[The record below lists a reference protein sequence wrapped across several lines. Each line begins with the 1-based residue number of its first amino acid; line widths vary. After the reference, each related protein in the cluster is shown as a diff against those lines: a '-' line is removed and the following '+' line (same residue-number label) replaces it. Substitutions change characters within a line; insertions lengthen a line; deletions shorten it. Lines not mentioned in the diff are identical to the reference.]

1 MEKIRWGIIST
12 GNIAKQFARALELIP
27 DAELVA
33 VGSRSQASADA
44 FGDEFNVPHPHRH
57 DSYAKLAADPNV
69 DVVYIGTPHPM
80 HKEDSIL
87 CLENGKA
94 VLCEKVFTMNAAELE
109 AIINVAREKRL
120 FLMEAMWTRYQPANV
135 KVREIINSGQIGE
148 VRMVRADFGFRT
160 SFNPKHRL
168 FAPELGGGALLDVGI
183 YPISYA
189 SMIFGQ
195 QPESITSSAR
205 LGETGVDEEA
215 AVQFIYPGGK
225 VAQLACAT
233 RLQTAVAVD
242 IYGTEGRIRIPRF
255 YAAEKLTLIKP
266 DQGEQEIDLPFD
278 GSGYR
283 YQAEEVHRCLRAGLL
298 ESETM
303 PLDESLAIMRTM
315 DTILAQ
321 IHA

>member
-1 MEKIRWGIIST
+1 MDKIRWGIIST
-12 GNIAKQFARALELIP
+12 GNIAGQFAKALQLLP
-27 DAELVA
+27 DAEIVA
-33 VGSRSQASADA
+33 VGSRSQESADR
-44 FGDEFNVPHPHRH
+44 FGNEFNIPRRY
-57 DSYAKLAADPNV
+57 DSYAKLAADPDV

-80 HKEDSIL
+80 HMDDSIL

-94 VLCEKVFTMNAAELE
+94 VLCEKVLTMNAAEAE
-109 AIINVAREKRL
+109 KIIAVAREKGL
-120 FLMEAMWTRYQPANV
+120 FLMEAMWTRYQPATV
-135 KVREIINSGQIGE
+135 KVRELIKSGEIGE
-148 VRMVRADFGFRT
+148 VRMLRADFGFRIN
-160 SFNPKHRL
+160 FNPKHRL

-195 QPESITSSAR
+195 QPQTISASAR

-215 AVQFIYPGGK
+215 AVQFTYPGDK
-225 VAQLACAT
+225 VAQLACGT
-233 RLQTAVAVD
+233 RLQTPVVVE
-242 IYGTEGRIRIPRF
+242 IFGTEGRLRVPKF
-255 YAAEKLTLIKP
+255 YSAEKVILTKP
-266 DQGEQEIDLPFD
+266 DGKEQEFNLPHE

-315 DTILAQ
+315 DAILAQ